1 MIIKGRAILN
11 LMAILAILGGSSLP
25 VFAGYDR
32 YPTNT
37 EVQQLRQKFHQKIV
51 PQTRQLIKEGRG
63 FGRDKRTASDLE
75 NRASFIKAW
84 SRVDPDIA
92 LFLGEWQ
99 GQENWL
105 LIFPSN
111 VRGRTCVIYLPGDAP
126 NIVNFGI
133 GSVSNSQLKV
143 NFDGKRPAT
152 LIQEQDYLGL
162 IDVYQNK
169 ASLWLQVMPKPLTEL
184 GSSFYGRDTSRI
196 IPQLQEAGCTASLP
210 KQR

>member
-1 MIIKGRAILN
+1 MIMKERSIVSV
-11 LMAILAILGGSSLP
+11 MASLTILGGSSLP

-32 YPTNT
+32 YPTNA
-37 EVQQLRQKFHQKIV
+37 EVQQLRQEFHQKTV
-51 PQTRQLIKEGRG
+51 PKIRQSIKEGRG

-75 NRASFIKAW
+75 NRASFIRAW

-92 LFLGEWQ
+92 PFLGEWQ

-162 IDVYQNK
+162 IEVYPNK
-169 ASLWLQVMPKPLTEL
+169 ASLWPQVMPKPLTKL
-184 GSSFYGRDTSRI
+184 GNSFYGRDTSRI
-196 IPQLQEAGCTASLP
+196 IPQLQAAGCTASLP
-210 KQR
+210 KQ